1 MVVVIICI
9 KTSKLATVLLPAAV
23 ETHRLGS
30 GHSDRAGAAHGAAA
44 PHLAPRTFKL
54 PGLPSSPPT
63 HTHSLTHA
71 HAHTRNKPV
80 CQPSLRPLS
89 IQVSPWSGG
98 CGCRVQGGSLLITLI
113 PSPRCVFRFLQVNKK
128 RIFIFFF

>member
-63 HTHSLTHA
+63 HTLTRTHA
-71 HAHTRNKPV
+71 HTHGISRSVSRHCALS
-80 CQPSLRPLS
+80 PSKYPPGRADAAAAS
-89 IQVSPWSGG
+89 KEGVF
-98 CGCRVQGGSLLITLI
+98 LLH
-113 PSPRCVFRFLQVNKK
+113 
-128 RIFIFFF
+128 

>member
-44 PHLAPRTFKL
+44 PHLAPRTA
-54 PGLPSSPPT
+54 PSNYPVSLRLLL
-63 HTHSLTHA
+63 HTHS
-71 HAHTRNKPV
+71 HTRA
-80 CQPSLRPLS
+80 R
-89 IQVSPWSGG
+89 
-98 CGCRVQGGSLLITLI
+98 THTE
-113 PSPRCVFRFLQVNKK
+113 
-128 RIFIFFF
+128 